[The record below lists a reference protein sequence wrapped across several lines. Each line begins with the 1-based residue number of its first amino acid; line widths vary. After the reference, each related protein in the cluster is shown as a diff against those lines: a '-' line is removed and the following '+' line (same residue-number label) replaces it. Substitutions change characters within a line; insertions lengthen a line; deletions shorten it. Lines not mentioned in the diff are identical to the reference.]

1 MQQRTNGGALKS
13 DVTNKK
19 KNLSPLLYLST
30 GVAWYHYL
38 LLVKMQK
45 WLSNVENRD

>member
-1 MQQRTNGGALKS
+1 MQQPTNGGSALKS

-19 KNLSPLLYLST
+19 KLSPLLYLST